1 MSMNYPIFLNIF
13 SIVDDLALTFSCSV
27 KGGEGAFEEVK
38 GGDKQVSE
46 ITNYSWGGGGGVY
59 YTRSA
64 SLSKSLVSCKSLK
77 ASSSGI
83 SPVHRV

>member
-1 MSMNYPIFLNIF
+1 MNYPIFLNIF

-46 ITNYSWGGGGGVY
+46 ITNYSRGDV
-59 YTRSA
+59 
-64 SLSKSLVSCKSLK
+64 
-77 ASSSGI
+77 
-83 SPVHRV
+83 

>member
-1 MSMNYPIFLNIF
+1 MILMKLANNP
-13 SIVDDLALTFSCSV
+13 DLDLFCSV
-27 KGGEGAFEEVK
+27 RGGEGAFEEVK

-46 ITNYSWGGGGGVY
+46 ITNYSFGRGGVL

>member
-13 SIVDDLALTFSCSV
+13 CIVYDLALTFSCSV

-46 ITNYSWGGGGGVY
+46 ITNYTWGGGVGGVY
-59 YTRSA
+59 CILA
-64 SLSKSLVSCKSLK
+64 LLVCLK
-77 ASSSGI
+77 ALL
-83 SPVHRV
+83 VAKV

>member
-13 SIVDDLALTFSCSV
+13 STVDDLTSCSV

-46 ITNYSWGGGGGVY
+46 ITNYSWGGRGVY
-59 YTRSA
+59 
-64 SLSKSLVSCKSLK
+64 SLC
-77 ASSSGI
+77 
-83 SPVHRV
+83 

>member
-1 MSMNYPIFLNIF
+1 MSMNYPTFLNIF

-46 ITNYSWGGGGGVY
+46 ITNYSRGDV
-59 YTRSA
+59 
-64 SLSKSLVSCKSLK
+64 
-77 ASSSGI
+77 
-83 SPVHRV
+83 

>member
-13 SIVDDLALTFSCSV
+13 CIVDYLTLTFSCSV

-46 ITNYSWGGGGGVY
+46 ITNYSWGGM